1 MKFKIIENHICA
13 PQGFLAS
20 GINAGIRK
28 NPNKPDL
35 AIIYSK
41 IPAISAGVFT
51 TNQVKAAPVLLTQ
64 QHIKKNKLQAIVVNS
79 GNANACTGKQGKLH
93 ALQMASATAKQLQ
106 IDTNKVGVASTGVIG
121 VPLPIK
127 KIVQGIS
134 MAANTLTTQSDL
146 AAKAIMTTDLVPKSD
161 SSNGVTI
168 RSLKS
173 Q

>member
-51 TNQVKAAPVLLTQ
+51 KNQVKAAPVLLTQ
-64 QHIKKNKLQAIVVNS
+64 QHIKKINYKPSSSTVATPMPARESKVNCMHCKWQARQPNNFRLIQTRLGS
-79 GNANACTGKQGKLH
+79 Q
-93 ALQMASATAKQLQ
+93 
-106 IDTNKVGVASTGVIG
+106 
-121 VPLPIK
+121 
-127 KIVQGIS
+127 VQ
-134 MAANTLTTQSDL
+134 A
-146 AAKAIMTTDLVPKSD
+146 
-161 SSNGVTI
+161 
-168 RSLKS
+168 
-173 Q
+173 